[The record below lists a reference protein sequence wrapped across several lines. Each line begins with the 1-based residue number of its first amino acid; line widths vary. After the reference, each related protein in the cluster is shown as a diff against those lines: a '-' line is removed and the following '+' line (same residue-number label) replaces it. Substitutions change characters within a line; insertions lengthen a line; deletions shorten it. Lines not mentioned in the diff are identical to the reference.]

1 MQYKDLEKL
10 VKLIETS
17 HFDEF
22 EWQSK
27 SEKIRLKK
35 TPAPAAGG
43 SVSYVAA
50 PAMSAVPAA
59 APAAGAMN
67 ISVEAQKP
75 AASAA
80 SNTKKITS
88 PFVGT
93 FYEAPAPDAPKYTDV
108 GRTFKKGD
116 VLCIVEAMKIMNEIE
131 ADFSGRVVQVLA
143 KSGQAVQYG
152 QPLFE
157 VEAQ

>member
-10 VKLIETS
+10 VKLIDES
-17 HFDEF
+17 GFDEF
-22 EWQSK
+22 EYQTK
-27 SEKIRLKK
+27 TEKVRLKK
-35 TPAPAAGG
+35 TPTVSGGTAVTYAAPMQMPAMAATAAPATTAPAAAG
-43 SVSYVAA
+43 AA
-50 PAMSAVPAA
+50 PRAES
-59 APAAGAMN
+59 
-67 ISVEAQKP
+67 
-75 AASAA
+75 

-108 GRTFKKGD
+108 GRSFKKGD

-131 ADFSGRVVQVLA
+131 AEISGKVVAVLV
-143 KSGQAVQYG
+143 KSGQPVQYG

-157 VEAQ
+157 VEAL